1 MSEVVNWEEAYF
13 ETLAQLQKLIVENI
27 KLKDEIA
34 RLRWEANIQD
44 QIDIYFILLYNS
56 FMKIRKQLKMKTRAH
71 YALFDPELPFKAKV
85 EKDRTKYSRKSKHR
99 GRDL

>member
-44 QIDIYFILLYNS
+44 
-56 FMKIRKQLKMKTRAH
+56 
-71 YALFDPELPFKAKV
+71 
-85 EKDRTKYSRKSKHR
+85 
-99 GRDL
+99 